1 MSSNY
6 SDHSP
11 AAAIAAAEQLSPLS
25 SWLSPAAS
33 TAAAPPSDA
42 DTAAAVPLASFSSW
56 LLLSSQPSGRRHIHR
71 YHS

>member
-1 MSSNY
+1 MTSNY

-33 TAAAPPSDA
+33 TAAASTIRCSLPLQ
-42 DTAAAVPLASFSSW
+42 TVPEPNYMLMK
-56 LLLSSQPSGRRHIHR
+56 
-71 YHS
+71 

>member
-11 AAAIAAAEQLSPLS
+11 AAAIAAAEPLSPLS
-25 SWLSPAAS
+25 SWLSPAAAA
-33 TAAAPPSDA
+33 AAAPPSDA
-42 DTAAAVPLASFSSW
+42 AAAAAVPLASFSSW
-56 LLLSSQPSGRRHIHR
+56 LLSSSQPSGRRIHR